1 MGNAQQRGHHR
12 LKCVRVYYIAPVNQF
27 TIEVLGQLIISEQLT
42 QMCALLDNSCLNAIH
57 SQACYIEFIS
67 ML

>member
-1 MGNAQQRGHHR
+1 
-12 LKCVRVYYIAPVNQF
+12 LKCASIYYIAPVNQF
-27 TIEVLGQLIISEQLT
+27 TIEVIGQLIISEQPT

-57 SQACYIEFIS
+57 SQACYTEFII